1 MNYLICDICN
11 FKNAIY
17 TERVV
22 FCNHCHQKMKNNY
35 IDWKKSNNNASFE
48 TYINEVTTTDSS
60 PLILKNAEIP
70 KDKRLSFKNSFHFF
84 NTHACKKTQVFIVA
98 TVIQFLLFSVILF
111 IQNRNFETMN
121 ELSVLEK
128 SYLPS
133 VKWGNYSISQDLAIT
148 LPFELKKS
156 ESVLPCYLTNY
167 YVLENSR
174 KAESSESFSVT
185 IEEFDINDYS
195 YLAHKDFMEM
205 KDSYM
210 LAPDAYFTSNE
221 GYDHLKIKNYQTD
234 MKHGSYITNGKNYS
248 YDNYTLTKGNKAVKI
263 IVSYLQDDELLSN
276 YANIVS
282 QSIFNNKKQI

>member
-1 MNYLICDICN
+1 MNYLICDACN

-48 TYINEVTTTDSS
+48 TYINEATTTDSS
-60 PLILKNAEIP
+60 PLILKSTETYQ
-70 KDKRLSFKNSFHFF
+70 DKIISFKNPIRFLK
-84 NTHACKKTQVFIVA
+84 THTTKKTRVFIAA
-98 TVIQFLLFSVILF
+98 TLAQFLLFSMIMST
-111 IQNRNFETMN
+111 QNNDHETTD
-121 ELSVLEK
+121 ETTVSEK
-128 SYLPS
+128 NYLPQ
-133 VKWGNYSISQDLAIT
+133 VKWGNYSISQELAIT

-167 YVLENSR
+167 YASQNSR
-174 KAESSESFSVT
+174 KAESCESFSVT

-210 LAPDAYFTSNE
+210 LAPDAYFTANE

-282 QSIFNNKKQI
+282 QSIFNNKQQI

>member
-1 MNYLICDICN
+1 MNYLICDACN

-35 IDWKKSNNNASFE
+35 IDWKKSNHNASFE
-48 TYINEVTTTDSS
+48 VYINEATTTDST
-60 PLILKNAEIP
+60 PLILKNREIT
-70 KDKRLSFKNSFHFF
+70 KDKKQFFINPSRFFK
-84 NTHACKKTQVFIVA
+84 THTTKKTRVFIAA
-98 TVIQFLLFSVILF
+98 TLAQFLLFSLIIF
-111 IQNRNFETMN
+111 TQNNN
-121 ELSVLEK
+121 LEVTDEK
-128 SYLPS
+128 TVAEKNYLPH
-133 VKWGNYSISQDLAIT
+133 VKWGNYSISQELGIT

-156 ESVLPCYLTNY
+156 ESVLPSYLTNY
-167 YVLENSR
+167 YALENSR

-185 IEEFDINDYS
+185 IEEFDVNDYS
-195 YLAHKDFMEM
+195 YIAHKDFMEM

-210 LAPDAYFTSNE
+210 LAPDAYFTANE

-234 MKHGSYITNGKNYS
+234 MQHGSYIANGKNYS

-263 IVSYLQDDELLSN
+263 IISYLKDDELLSN

-282 QSIFNNKKQI
+282 QSIFKNKQQI

>member
-1 MNYLICDICN
+1 MNYLICDVCN

-22 FCNHCHQKMKNNY
+22 FCNHCRQKMKNNY

-48 TYINEVTTTDSS
+48 TYINEATTTDSS
-60 PLILKNAEIP
+60 PLILKNTEIT
-70 KDKRLSFKNSFHFF
+70 KDKIISFTNSIRFLK
-84 NTHACKKTQVFIVA
+84 THTTKKTRVFIAA
-98 TVIQFLLFSVILF
+98 TLAQFLLFSMIMLT
-111 IQNRNFETMN
+111 QNNDHETTD
-121 ELSVLEK
+121 ETTVSEK
-128 SYLPS
+128 NYLPQ
-133 VKWGNYSISQDLAIT
+133 VKWGKYSISQELAIT

-167 YVLENSR
+167 YALQNSR

-185 IEEFDINDYS
+185 IEEFAINDYS
-195 YLAHKDFMEM
+195 YMAHKDFMEM

-263 IVSYLQDDELLSN
+263 IVSYLKDDELLSN

-282 QSIFNNKKQI
+282 QSIFNNKQQI